1 MHTNKNFA
9 HCSTNSD
16 HNFQNFQTNS
26 PNKLLCTD
34 KPLILSGSLAAALK
48 SAEAAIVLQQV
59 HYWLGKKGGKIID
72 GIHWIH
78 NTYEQW
84 LEQFPW
90 LTKWRLRKIFYSL
103 RDTQILKFAQHDQ
116 HEYKRRGYYTID
128 YEKLKALQ
136 ESKCELDTH
145 RYVDPPPLEMRDPHT
160 SVEQENSLQKEFL
173 TENTHPPHPAAV
185 DKKID
190 QEKENHQEQMMTLTP
205 QIKTVET
212 TPTQNSAQNQPC
224 THTNSEAVENSQ
236 TSQEAVASQEAIEN
250 SQASQEAKLELIKNA
265 GIRLNVQL
273 SALVQNFTLENVKN
287 AIAYYQQTLTNKERI
302 GKTIKRPAGWLTD
315 CLKHN
320 WCTTKAIAK
329 TKNETEFSNWYKNA
343 IAAGIVENLPISW
356 LTTDS
361 HRDYLVRQRK
371 PGLFGAPYTLISW
384 RELQNQTTEPNQTE
398 QNTKNRKIND
408 DFEES
413 D

>member
-16 HNFQNFQTNS
+16 QNPVNFQSNIS
-26 PNKLLCTD
+26 NKLLCTD
-34 KPLILSGSLAAALK
+34 KPLILSGSLAAALN

-72 GIHWIH
+72 GVHWIH

-90 LTKWRLRKIFYSL
+90 LTKWRLRKIFYAL

-136 ESKCELDTH
+136 QSMCELDTH
-145 RYVDPPPLEMRDPHT
+145 PNVKTPSPEMCNAHT
-160 SVEQENSLQKEFL
+160 LVEQENSLQKKFL
-173 TENTHPPHPAAV
+173 TESTHPPHPAAV
-185 DKKID
+185 GKKVD
-190 QEKENHQEQMMTLTP
+190 QEEETHQEQMTALTP
-205 QIKTVET
+205 DKIVET
-212 TPTQNSAQNQPC
+212 TQTQNSHQDQPC
-224 THTNSEAVENSQ
+224 MLANSQ
-236 TSQEAVASQEAIEN
+236 AVATL
-250 SQASQEAKLELIKNA
+250 QASQEAKLELIKNA

-287 AIAYYQQTLTNKERI
+287 AIAYYQQTLTKKQAQ

-320 WCTTKAIAK
+320 WCTSKAIAK
-329 TKNETEFSNWYKNA
+329 TKTETEFSNWYKNA
-343 IAAGIVENLPISW
+343 IASGIVEDLPISW
-356 LTTDS
+356 LTTD
-361 HRDYLVRQRK
+361 HHHNFLVRQRK
-371 PGLFGAPYTLISW
+371 PGLYGAPYTLISW
-384 RELQNQTTEPNQTE
+384 QELQNQTPELNQTE
-398 QNTKNRKIND
+398 QNIKNRNIND
-408 DFEES
+408 DFEEF

>member
-9 HCSTNSD
+9 LCSTNSD
-16 HNFQNFQTNS
+16 HNLQNFQTNS

-48 SAEAAIVLQQV
+48 SVEAAIVLQQV

-72 GIHWIH
+72 GVHWIY

-90 LTKWRLRKIFYSL
+90 LTKWRLRKIFYQL
-103 RDTQILKFAQHDQ
+103 RATEILKFAQHDQ

-136 ESKCELDTH
+136 QSMCELDTH
-145 RYVDPPPLEMRDPHT
+145 RNAETQTIEMCNAHT
-160 SVEQENSLQKEFL
+160 SVEQEISLQEELL

-185 DKKID
+185 NEKMN
-190 QEKENHQEQMMTLTP
+190 QEKENHQEQTMTLTP
-205 QIKTVET
+205 QITEVEET
-212 TPTQNSAQNQPC
+212 ENLQNLAPSNL
-224 THTNSEAVENSQ
+224 
-236 TSQEAVASQEAIEN
+236 
-250 SQASQEAKLELIKNA
+250 QASQEAKLELIKTA

-287 AIAYYQQTLTNKERI
+287 AIAYYQQTLINKERI

-320 WCTTKAIAK
+320 WYTTKPTAQTK
-329 TKNETEFSNWYKNA
+329 TETETEFSNWYKKA
-343 IAAGIVENLPISW
+343 IASGIVEDLPISW

-361 HRDYLVRQRK
+361 HHDYLVRQRK
-371 PGLFGAPYTLISW
+371 PGLYGAPYTLISW
-384 RELQNQTTEPNQTE
+384 RELQTQTPELNQTE

-408 DFEES
+408 DFEEL

>member
-9 HCSTNSD
+9 LCSTNSD
-16 HNFQNFQTNS
+16 HNLLNFQTNS
-26 PNKLLCTD
+26 SNKLLCTD
-34 KPLILSGSLAAALK
+34 KPLILSGRLAAVLN
-48 SAEAAIVLQQV
+48 SVEAAIVLQQV

-72 GIHWIH
+72 GVHWIY

-90 LTKWRLRKIFYSL
+90 LSKWRLRKIFYKL
-103 RDTQILKFAQHDQ
+103 RETEILKFAQHDQ

-136 ESKCELDTH
+136 PSMCELDTH
-145 RYVDPPPLEMRDPHT
+145 PDVETQTIEMCDPHT
-160 SVEQENSLQKEFL
+160 SIEQENSLQKEFL

-185 DKKID
+185 NKKMNHK
-190 QEKENHQEQMMTLTP
+190 KENHQEQMMALTP
-205 QIKTVET
+205 EIKIVET
-212 TPTQNSAQNQPC
+212 TPTQNPDQDQPC
-224 THTNSEAVENSQ
+224 THANSEAVVNL
-236 TSQEAVASQEAIEN
+236 
-250 SQASQEAKLELIKNA
+250 QASQEAKLELIKNA

-287 AIAYYQQTLTNKERI
+287 AIAYYQQTLINKERT

-320 WCTTKAIAK
+320 WYTTKPTAQTK
-329 TKNETEFSNWYKNA
+329 TETEFSNWYKNA
-343 IAAGIVENLPISW
+343 IASGIVEDLPISW

-361 HRDYLVRQRK
+361 HHDYLVRQRK
-371 PGLFGAPYTLISW
+371 PGLYGAPYTLISW
-384 RELQNQTTEPNQTE
+384 QELQNQITEPNQTE
-398 QNTKNRKIND
+398 QNTKKRKIND
-408 DFEES
+408 DFEEL

>member
-9 HCSTNSD
+9 LCSTNSD
-16 HNFQNFQTNS
+16 HNLQNFQTNS

-48 SAEAAIVLQQV
+48 SVEAAIVLQQV

-72 GIHWIH
+72 GVHWIY

-90 LTKWRLRKIFYSL
+90 LTKWRLRKVFYQL
-103 RDTQILKFAQHDQ
+103 RATEILKFAQHDQ

-136 ESKCELDTH
+136 QSMCELDTH
-145 RYVDPPPLEMRDPHT
+145 RNAETQTIEMCNAHT
-160 SVEQENSLQKEFL
+160 SIEQENSLQKDL
-173 TENTHPPHPAAV
+173 PTQNTHPPHPAV
-185 DKKID
+185 VNEKID
-190 QEKENHQEQMMTLTP
+190 QEKEDHQEQTMTLTP
-205 QIKTVET
+205 EITEVEKT
-212 TPTQNSAQNQPC
+212 
-224 THTNSEAVENSQ
+224 ENHQSLAP
-236 TSQEAVASQEAIEN
+236 SGL
-250 SQASQEAKLELIKNA
+250 QASQEAKLELIKNA

-287 AIAYYQQTLTNKERI
+287 AIAYYQQTLINKERI

-320 WCTTKAIAK
+320 WYTTKVIAQTK
-329 TKNETEFSNWYKNA
+329 TETETEFSNWYKKA
-343 IAAGIVENLPISW
+343 IALGIVEDLPISW

-361 HRDYLVRQRK
+361 HHDYLVRQPK
-371 PGLFGAPYTLISW
+371 PGLYGAPYTLTSW

-408 DFEES
+408 DFEEL